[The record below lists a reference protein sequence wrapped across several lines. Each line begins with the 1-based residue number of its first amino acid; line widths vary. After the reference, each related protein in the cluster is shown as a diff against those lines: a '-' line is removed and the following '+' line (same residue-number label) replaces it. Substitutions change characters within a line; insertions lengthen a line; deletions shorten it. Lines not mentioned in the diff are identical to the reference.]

1 MPRLIFISPYLK
13 GGGGNAPHLSYL
25 VKYIATRPGAVP
37 APNESGKLPATTKQK
52 ELVANLAR
60 DFPLTKRRF
69 EYEDYM
75 ANPTRENASDY
86 IQIALE
92 QNLDQLGKRENYVDY
107 IATRPGAV
115 RSGEH
120 GLFSGGSDK
129 LVIAHVQSEVANHPG
144 NVWTPIVSLR
154 REDASAMG
162 YEDAESWKTLLSSYA
177 SDFAKGYKIKPEN
190 LRWYA
195 SFHNESHHPHAHMII
210 YSADPSEGFLT
221 KKGIEQIKSGLVAR
235 IFPEQLHELYAAQT
249 QRRDALMAD
258 ARATMRELTE
268 RMENGVLRNERI
280 EKLMAH
286 LADRLQYLSGKKQYG
301 YLPAKLK
308 NVVDEITDEL
318 AKDERIAEAYRLW
331 CELRNEVTAS
341 YHNTPDAP
349 LPLSQQKEFKQI
361 RNAVVAEAV
370 KLMGREFTFEEAPQ
384 TEALFPAEDAE
395 SASPGGDEPREQEDA
410 AQPERNAAAPL
421 VEWSR
426 RYKQARKY
434 LYGADDTPRDFAK
447 AYALFLSE
455 AERGNA
461 LAMHDLGRMLADG
474 LGVDADAELSH
485 GWYAKALAAFHA
497 AEQAE
502 PWDYIEYRIGKLCA
516 AGLGTEQ
523 DYAAA
528 ARWFS
533 MAAPENQYAAY
544 SLGGLYYHGR
554 GVEQSFE
561 RALEL
566 YRQSADKGFPYAAFS
581 LAKMLR
587 DGIGTAPD
595 AVESEKYFCMAFEG
609 FRVLEKKN
617 HDDKLQYR
625 LGWMLLN
632 GVGTEKDIPAALEY
646 FEESAK
652 LGNPFAS
659 YQLAKYILADE
670 SSAPIRVREAVG
682 YLRHAADCGN
692 PFAQYALGK
701 LYIEGN
707 RIPKNIP
714 EALRL
719 LTLAAGQGNDLAMYR
734 LGKLYLSGEDVPK
747 DAVAALKWMTA
758 AAEKNNQYAQY
769 ALGKLYLTGEGV
781 PKDKE
786 AAVRWFTLSAAQGN
800 VYAMFFLEHMDSF
813 RDPSLF
819 MSATRLLHHMSRVF
833 SDTPPAPRTGPGVK
847 LDRKL
852 LRKLREK
859 KMAQGHKRDDHEQE
873 MTM

>member
-25 VKYIATRPGAVP
+25 VKYIATRPGAAP
-37 APNESGKLPATTKQK
+37 APDESGKLPATVKQK
-52 ELVANLAR
+52 ELIANLAR

-69 EYEDYM
+69 EYEDFL

-86 IQIALE
+86 IQVALE

-107 IATRPGAV
+107 IAKRPGAV
-115 RSGEH
+115 RSGAH

-129 LVIAHVQSEVANHPG
+129 LVIAHVQNEVANHSG

-162 YEDAESWKTLLSSYA
+162 YEDAESWKTLLSSCA

-221 KKGIEQIKSGLVAR
+221 KKGIQQIKSGLVAR
-235 IFPEQLHELYAAQT
+235 IFPEQLQELYTAQT
-249 QRRDALMAD
+249 QRRDALVAD
-258 ARATMRELTE
+258 ARTVMQGLTE
-268 RMENGVLRNERI
+268 RMESGVLRNERI
-280 EKLMAH
+280 EKLMVH
-286 LADRLQYLSGKKQYG
+286 LAGRLQYLSGKKQYG

-308 NVVDEITDEL
+308 AVVDEIVGEL
-318 AKDERIAEAYRLW
+318 ERDERIAEAYRLW
-331 CELRNEVTAS
+331 YELRNEVTAS
-341 YHNTPDAP
+341 YRDTPDAP

-361 RNAVVAEAV
+361 RNAVVTEAV
-370 KLMGREFTFEEAPQ
+370 KLMGRQFTFEESPQ
-384 TEALFPAEDAE
+384 ADALFPAENTNAVPPDDAE
-395 SASPGGDEPREQEDA
+395 PVEAVDA
-410 AQPERNAAAPL
+410 AQPERDAAPV

-434 LYGADDTPRDFAK
+434 LYGSDNTPRDFAK

-474 LGVDADAELSH
+474 LGVEADAELSYE
-485 GWYAKALAAFHA
+485 WYAKALAAFTA

-502 PWDYIEYRIGKLCA
+502 PWDYLEYRIGKLYA

-523 DYAAA
+523 DYGAA

-533 MAAPENQYAAY
+533 MAAPENKYAAY
-544 SLGGLYYHGR
+544 SLGGLYYHGH

-561 RALEL
+561 RALAL
-566 YRQSADKGFPYAAFS
+566 YRQSADSGFPYAAFS

-587 DGIGTAPD
+587 NGIGTAPD
-595 AVESEKYFCMAFEG
+595 AAEADKYFRMAFSG
-609 FRVLEKKN
+609 FRTLEKKN

-670 SSAPIRVREAVG
+670 SSAPIRVREAVA
-682 YLRHAADCGN
+682 YLRRAADCGN

-701 LYIEGN
+701 LYAEGN
-707 RIPKNIP
+707 RIQKNIP

-719 LTLAAGQGNDLAMYR
+719 LKLAADQGSDLAMYR
-734 LGKLYLSGEDVPK
+734 LGRLYLSGEDIPK
-747 DAVAALKWMTA
+747 DTAAAIRWMTA
-758 AAEKNNQYAQY
+758 AAEKNDEYAQY

-781 PKDKE
+781 QKDKD
-786 AAVRWFTLSAAQGN
+786 AAVGWFTLSAAQGN
-800 VYAMFFLEHMDSF
+800 VYAQFFLDHIDSF
-813 RDPSLF
+813 RDPSIF
-819 MSATRLLHHMSRVF
+819 MAATRLLHHMSRVF
-833 SDTPPAPRTGPGVK
+833 SDAPPAPRTGPGVK

-859 KMAQGHKRDDHEQE
+859 KIAQGHKRDDHEQE